1 MPQADPRRTALTVLA
16 IAFGLNFAGRG
27 LVESFVVFVL
37 PLSQSFGWDRAA
49 VVSIQ
54 SFAML
59 ATGLFAPLA
68 GRIYDRSGPR
78 AVYGLGLGLIGAG
91 MSLAPFANALWQFQ
105 LCLGLAVGTG
115 AACLGNAPNSA
126 LVSRWF
132 RKRLT
137 LAMGVLWSAAGI
149 GILVLVPL
157 AQFLVAEGGWRSAY
171 HLLGGLALLGL
182 VLVLLLPW
190 RVYAPGAPAPDAPAP
205 DAPAPDAQVRSAAPA
220 AAAGDAGWT
229 LARAMRQPAFW
240 GLFCVFLFTSV
251 GVSGTVVQVV
261 AYLVEIGF
269 PPLEAAT
276 AWGFGGLLLP
286 AGMIGF
292 SWLDGK
298 VGRLPS
304 IFLSYALSM
313 SGIVLLWLLGRH
325 PSPWLLGAAVLLFGG
340 TAGSRGPLISTVA
353 MQLFRGP
360 SVGTIFGTISIGAGL
375 GAALGS
381 WVGGLLHDWSGGYD
395 LVFACAFA
403 SLLCGQLPFWLI
415 PALRR

>member
-1 MPQADPRRTALTVLA
+1 MTQAALRRTGLTVLA

-68 GRIYDRSGPR
+68 GRIFDRSGPR

-91 MSLAPFANALWQFQ
+91 MSLAPFAQALWQFQ

-115 AACLGNAPNSA
+115 AACLGNAPNSV

-132 RKRLT
+132 RRRLT

-157 AQFLVAEGGWRSAY
+157 AQLLVAESGWQNAY
-171 HLLGGLALLGL
+171 RLLGGLALLAL

-190 RVYAPGAPAPDAPAP
+190 RAYAPGAQARDAT
-205 DAPAPDAQVRSAAPA
+205 SAAA
-220 AAAGDAGWT
+220 VEEAGWT

-251 GVSGTVVQVV
+251 GVSGTAVQVV

-286 AGMIGF
+286 VGMIGF
-292 SWLDGK
+292 GWLDGRI
-298 VGRLPS
+298 GRRPS
-304 IFLSYALSM
+304 IFLSYAMSL
-313 SGIVLLWLLGRH
+313 SGIALLWLLGRH

-353 MQLFRGP
+353 MQLFRGR
-360 SVGTIFGTISIGAGL
+360 SAGTIFGTISIGAGL

-403 SLLCGQLPFWLI
+403 SVLCGQLPFWLI